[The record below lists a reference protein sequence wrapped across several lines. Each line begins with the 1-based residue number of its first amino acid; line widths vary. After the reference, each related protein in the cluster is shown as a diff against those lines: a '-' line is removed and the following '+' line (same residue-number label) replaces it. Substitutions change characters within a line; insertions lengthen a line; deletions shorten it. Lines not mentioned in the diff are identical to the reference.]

1 MGNKERHCQ
10 KPGLWHNQT
19 TLSKTLTLLSKNP
32 WDNQFI
38 TEVAK
43 GTGLIVEVAQDPIDA
58 AKMILSSSPV
68 ATFVALDQDTDYMA
82 FESAVQE
89 AVGLFSDHLNSN
101 SVYFI
106 SDRDMG
112 EFPSLASS
120 PIFGNYIQRCQ
131 EAPGSAGKYFVQTFR
146 HSLKPRAFGLEGLLG
161 EGTKIQVVKLNSS
174 GLRDE
179 AIQAVADFC
188 KAAKM
193 HKRIAS
199 LVSLA
204 LDELLMNAIYDAQ
217 IDDLGRLVHKKT
229 PRHTVFPL
237 EGPSAVEFHLG
248 YNGQVLG
255 VTVVDNWG
263 SLEKPELLTHLL
275 KSYQGTNYE
284 ARASQ
289 VSAGLGLGSLCRA
302 GANLY
307 FASESR
313 VRTEVSALFRCSDGY
328 REFRGQTRFVSAQF
342 YF

>member
-1 MGNKERHCQ
+1 MSFRALRAARFSAITFSVAKRL
-10 KPGLWHNQT
+10 PGARAN
-19 TLSKTLTLLSKNP
+19 TLSRCSGK
-32 WDNQFI
+32 
-38 TEVAK
+38 
-43 GTGLIVEVAQDPIDA
+43 
-58 AKMILSSSPV
+58 
-68 ATFVALDQDTDYMA
+68 AL
-82 FESAVQE
+82 
-89 AVGLFSDHLNSN
+89 N
-101 SVYFI
+101 
-106 SDRDMG
+106 
-112 EFPSLASS
+112 
-120 PIFGNYIQRCQ
+120 
-131 EAPGSAGKYFVQTFR
+131 
-146 HSLKPRAFGLEGLLG
+146 LG
-161 EGTKIQVVKLNSS
+161 PLDWKD
-174 GLRDE
+174 DE